1 MIAHHT
7 SIPRFRPL
15 KGVWEF
21 GLRVAFVLL
30 ATWPFILAFILLRE
44 ALPALF

>member
-1 MIAHHT
+1 MIAHHA

-15 KGVWEF
+15 KSVREF
-21 GLRVAFVLL
+21 GLRVAFILL

>member
-15 KGVWEF
+15 KGVRDL
-21 GLRVAFVLL
+21 GLRAAFLLL

-44 ALPALF
+44 AMHALF

>member
-1 MIAHHT
+1 MTAHHA

-15 KGVWEF
+15 KGVREF
-21 GLRVAFVLL
+21 GLRAAFVLL

-44 ALPALF
+44 AIHALF

>member
-1 MIAHHT
+1 MIAHQA

-15 KGVWEF
+15 KGMREF
-21 GLRVAFVLL
+21 GLRAAFLLL

-44 ALPALF
+44 AMHALF